1 MILGAGRFL
10 CDCKNIFH
18 IYFEVRARNSWDSL
32 AKTALLVWHIYNS
45 ITVDR
50 SKVGLVQWPS
60 LRLKH
65 VMWCQV
71 MWPSKMGGRV
81 ARKICIDTATFI
93 TSPYRG
99 CFHKKYQGNWFYISC
114 SHWLSHWICYSF
126 AIVGGSEAL
135 FLFHHTSWHRIIH
148 TIAWWRGGGQGPL
161 PGGALVY
168 MAPYT
173 DQ

>member
-1 MILGAGRFL
+1 
-10 CDCKNIFH
+10 
-18 IYFEVRARNSWDSL
+18 
-32 AKTALLVWHIYNS
+32 
-45 ITVDR
+45 
-50 SKVGLVQWPS
+50 
-60 LRLKH
+60 
-65 VMWCQV
+65 

-168 MAPYT
+168 MALYT
-173 DQ
+173 DQEKWSVNHIAYIVVYTQAGLLFVITKGRYLRVGSLYVITNI